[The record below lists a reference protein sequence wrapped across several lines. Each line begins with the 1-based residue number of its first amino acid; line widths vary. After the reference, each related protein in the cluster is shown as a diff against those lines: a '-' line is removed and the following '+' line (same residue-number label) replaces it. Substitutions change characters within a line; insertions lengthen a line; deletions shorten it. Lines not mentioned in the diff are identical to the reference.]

1 MNTAHTSKTTKRN
14 KHISREERFFIEDM
28 LKAYCSKKD
37 MSNILGRDLATIYRE
52 INRGLVI
59 HKRSDLTEYVTYSAE
74 RACIECAKNQANK
87 HMPSKVKKE
96 TVYYIS
102 EKIIEKH
109 RSPDV
114 IWSDMVKEDY
124 PNIVCTKTIYNWI
137 DAGLIPGVTNDNL
150 WEKHK
155 RNKKGKT
162 KKVAKI
168 SIPMGKSIED
178 RPFDKDDRTEFGHW
192 EIDLI
197 VGGKRG
203 SKKVLLTLTERKT
216 RYEIIVVLPN
226 RKKLSVK
233 KAMNKIERQYGTETF
248 KKIFKTITADN
259 GTEFRDYRGIE
270 ISVFNRK
277 QKRTTLYYA
286 HPYSSWERGS
296 NENGNR
302 FIRRFVEKG
311 SDINDY
317 TVLEIKESE
326 DWINNYPRKIIGYK
340 SAMEYFKLELLAA

>member
-1 MNTAHTSKTTKRN
+1 MNIDHTSKTTKRN
-14 KHISREERFFIEDM
+14 KHISIEERFFIEGM
-28 LKAYCSKKD
+28 LKASCSIND
-37 MSNILGRDLATIYRE
+37 IANTLDRHISTVYRE
-52 INRGLVI
+52 IKRGMVT
-59 HKRSDLTEYVTYSAE
+59 HKRSDLTEYITYSAD
-74 RACIECAKNQANK
+74 RACIESAKNQATRRL
-87 HMPSKVKKE
+87 PSKVKKE

-102 EKIIEKH
+102 RKIIDDH

-124 PNIVCTKTIYNWI
+124 PNIVCTKTIYNWV
-137 DAGLIPGVTNDNL
+137 DVGLVPGVTNNNL
-150 WEKHK
+150 WEKAK

-168 SIPMGKSIED
+168 SLPMGKSIED
-178 RPFDKDDRTEFGHW
+178 RPFSKDDRTEFGHW
-192 EIDLI
+192 EIDLV
-197 VGGKRG
+197 VGGQTG

-226 RKKLSVK
+226 KKKLSVK
-233 KAMNKIERQYGTETF
+233 KAMNKMERQYGAESF

-259 GTEFRDYRGIE
+259 GTEFKDYSGIE
-270 ISVFNRK
+270 TSVFNRK
-277 QKRTTLYYA
+277 KKRTTIYYA

-302 FIRRFVEKG
+302 FIRRFIEKG

-340 SAMEYFKLELLAA
+340 SALEYFKLELLAA

>member
-1 MNTAHTSKTTKRN
+1 MNKAHTNKTTKRN
-14 KHISREERFFIEDM
+14 KHISTEERFFIEGM
-28 LKAYCSKKD
+28 LKASCSKND
-37 MSNILGRDLATIYRE
+37 IATILDRDISTIYRE
-52 INRGLVI
+52 INRGLVT
-59 HKRSDLTEYVTYSAE
+59 HQRTDLTEFITYSAE
-74 RACIECAKNQANK
+74 RACIESAKNQASK
-87 HMPSKVKKE
+87 HMQSKANKE

-102 EKIIEKH
+102 RKIIDEH

-114 IWSDMVKEDY
+114 IWSDMVKDNHS
-124 PNIVCTKTIYNWI
+124 NIVCTKTIYNWI
-137 DAGLIPGVTNDNL
+137 DAGLIPSVTNNNL
-150 WEKHK
+150 WEKAK

-162 KKVAKI
+162 KKVGKI

-197 VGGKRG
+197 VGGQKG

-216 RYEIIVVLPN
+216 RYEVIMVLPN
-226 RKKLSVK
+226 KKKLSVK
-233 KAMNKIERQYGTETF
+233 KAMNKIERQYGAETF

-259 GTEFRDYRGIE
+259 GTEFRDFKGIE
-270 ISVFNRK
+270 RSVFNRK
-277 QKRTTLYYA
+277 QKRTTIYYA

-302 FIRRFVEKG
+302 FIRRFVDKG

-317 TVLEIKESE
+317 TVLEIKESQ
-326 DWINNYPRKIIGYK
+326 DWINDYPRKIIGYK
-340 SAMEYFKLELLAA
+340 TAMEYFDQELLAA

>member
-1 MNTAHTSKTTKRN
+1 MNNEHISKTTKRN
-14 KHISREERFFIEDM
+14 KHITREERFFIENM
-28 LKAYCSKKD
+28 LNSDCEKKD
-37 MSNILGRDLATIYRE
+37 IAKILGRHISTIYRE

-59 HKRSDLTEYVTYSAE
+59 HKRSNLTEYVTYSAD
-74 RACIECAKNQANK
+74 RACIECAKNQANRY
-87 HMPSKVKKE
+87 MPSKVKKE
-96 TVYYIS
+96 TVCYIS

-114 IWSDMVKEDY
+114 IWSDMVKEGY
-124 PNIVCTKTIYNWI
+124 PDIVCTKTIYNWI
-137 DAGLIPGVTNDNL
+137 DAGYIPGVTNDNL

-178 RPFDKDDRTEFGHW
+178 RPFSKDDRTEFGHW
-192 EIDLI
+192 EIDL
-197 VGGKRG
+197 VLGGLKG

-216 RYEIIVVLPN
+216 RYEITVVLPN
-226 RKKLSVK
+226 KKKLSVK
-233 KAMNKIERQYGTETF
+233 KAMNKIEREYGAETF

-259 GTEFRDYRGIE
+259 GTEFRDYRGLE
-270 ISVFNRK
+270 RSVFNRK
-277 QKRTTLYYA
+277 EKRTTMYYA

-296 NENGNR
+296 NENCNR
-302 FIRRFVEKG
+302 LIRRFVDKG

-317 TVLEIKESE
+317 TVLEIKECE

-340 SAMEYFKLELLAA
+340 SALEYFKSELLAA